1 MKQQRLVL
9 KVVVDGDQAQASLN
23 QLEGTSKNLVNKIV
37 DFGVKGGVAFY
48 AVKSA
53 VTGLYNGIKGL
64 LDAHLEQEKANRLVT
79 LAFKEQTSEMQ
90 KFASAIQKVT
100 NYGDEQT
107 LPLMAKLS
115 TTYKLTSEEIKQLTP
130 LLLDFADANASTG
143 MSISSAFD
151 LMGRAVNGH
160 TDMLS
165 RYGIEL
171 DKARLKQE
179 GVSYLVEKLAQ
190 DYQGTARALADTRL
204 QSANAIGDLKEEMG
218 RLLSNVMD
226 PFIRKTLEATYKL
239 NDFFAQMGKSNNL
252 SKANQEIAEQSLR
265 FETLTSRLRVLGDV
279 TNSTD
284 ADKELFRST
293 LVELKD
299 TFGGYIGE
307 VDTTI
312 TKYQDLVDAVDSA
325 RDAMIREAGSKMALA
340 ENQDLIEQIAKDKV
354 SMQESYDNIA
364 EYQVKLKEWKDSYN
378 EALDSDLG
386 DAVLSKYE
394 TYISKYEALITD
406 NEEKIEKL
414 KNNIETS
421 HKKID
426 DIQKFY
432 ASAFEKNTSLIINS
446 QGTFTE
452 RLQAVD
458 ELYNK
463 GKLEKLSLELK
474 QTRETYEAISE
485 SEIDAK
491 LEAYTKIKEIEK
503 EIETEKENQRKE
515 AESKL
520 LERQALEEKYSL
532 LSIED
537 EKERAIKEL
546 EILRDKELAKA
557 DELKVGAEK
566 RKQIEEYYAKEIA
579 KVKEA
584 ESETKTD
591 VVAKQ
596 EKVFQDKLARL
607 RIEKELGLATYD
619 ELKQALSDYA
629 EFAKRAY
636 GEQSNEYLNALN
648 DMRMANMSWGSNLRD
663 IWKDAFNNLYQE
675 GFEEGEY
682 GLVKREEAY
691 INYLSRLIAKE
702 KEGSATKKALESEV
716 FKHQVELEKSK
727 TELVKDGVAST
738 LEMGSRLMTAY
749 QGQSKSMF
757 NIGKALAIANAGMNT
772 FEGVTKAIASYPPPI
787 SIIMAGIQSALGL
800 AEVDKIRKTK
810 FAPKAKYGGLSGL
823 LKGPSHANGGILIE
837 AEGKEYITQGKRV
850 DELGVG
856 FFDFINYAPLEN
868 IKKAFSGV
876 SIPDVPGPAVSPNF
890 AYATGGLVSSNNSFI
905 NDLITEIRSLRQ
917 EFREKNM
924 TVNNYISANEVIDKA
939 DSAKFNEKN
948 EEGSIVR
955 SRW

>member
-1 MKQQRLVL
+1 MTEQKIMLRVVL
-9 KVVVDGDQAQASLN
+9 DGDKAQASLN

-79 LAFKEQTSEMQ
+79 LAFKEQTAEMQ
-90 KFASAIQKVT
+90 KYASAIQKVT

-107 LPLMAKLS
+107 LPLMAKLA
-115 TTYKLTSEEIKQLTP
+115 TTYKLSSEEIKQLTP
-130 LLLDFADANASTG
+130 LLLDFADANSSTG
-143 MSISSAFD
+143 MTISSAFD
-151 LMGRAVNGH
+151 LMGRAVNGN
-160 TDMLS
+160 TSMLS

-171 DKARLKQE
+171 DKTRLAQE

-190 DYQGTARALADTRL
+190 DYKGTATALADVRL

-218 RLLSNVMD
+218 RLLSNVMN
-226 PFIRKTLEATYKL
+226 PFIRKTLEATYGL

-252 SKANQEIAEQSLR
+252 GKANQEIAEQSIR

-284 ADKELFRST
+284 ADKELFRNT

-312 TKYQDLVDAVDSA
+312 TKYQDLVEAVDSA
-325 RDAMIREAGSKMALA
+325 REAMIREAGAKMALA
-340 ENQDLIEQIAKDKV
+340 ENQDLIKQIAKDKV

-364 EYQVKLKEWKDSYN
+364 DYQGKLKEWKESYN
-378 EALDSDLG
+378 DALDNDLG

-394 TYISKYEALITD
+394 VYISEYEALITD

-414 KNNIETS
+414 KDNIKSS

-432 ASAFEKNTSLIINS
+432 ASAFEANTNLIVNS
-446 QGTFTE
+446 QGSLTE
-452 RLQAVD
+452 KLQAID
-458 ELYNK
+458 ELYSK
-463 GKLEKLSLELK
+463 GKIEKLELEL
-474 QTRETYEAISE
+474 QQARESYESIAE
-485 SEIDAK
+485 SEVEAK

-503 EIETEKENQRKE
+503 ELDTEKENQKKQE
-515 AESKL
+515 ESRL
-520 LERQALEEKYSL
+520 SERQALEEKYLL

-557 DELKVGAEK
+557 EELKLGAEK
-566 RKQIEEYYAKEIA
+566 RKEIEEYYAKEIE
-579 KVKEA
+579 KVKTAEA
-584 ESETKTD
+584 EPETDQTS
-591 VVAKQ
+591 KQ

-607 RIEKELGLATYD
+607 KIEKELGLATYD

-629 EFAKRAY
+629 EFAKATY
-636 GEQSNEYLNALN
+636 GDQSNEYLNALN
-648 DMRMANMSWGSNLRD
+648 DMRMANMSWGSNLRQ
-663 IWKDAFNNLYQE
+663 IWKEAFDNFYQE
-675 GFEEGEY
+675 GFEEGDY

-691 INYLSRLIAKE
+691 VNYLNRLISKE
-702 KEGSATKKALESEV
+702 KEGSATKKALETEV
-716 FKHQVELEKSK
+716 FQHQEDLEKAK
-727 TELVKDGVAST
+727 TELVKNGVAST
-738 LEMGSRLMTAY
+738 LEMGSKLMTAY

-757 NIGKALAIANAGMNT
+757 SMGKGLAIANAGMNT

-800 AEVDKIRKTK
+800 AEIDKIRKTK
-810 FAPKAKYGGLSGL
+810 FTPKAKYGGLTGL
-823 LKGPSHANGGILIE
+823 LKGPSHDNGGILIE

-850 DELGVG
+850 EELGVG
-856 FFDFINYAPLEN
+856 FFDFLNYAPLDS
-868 IKKAFSGV
+868 IKQAFSNV
-876 SIPDVPGPAVSPNF
+876 DVPSIPSPPPATKF
-890 AYATGGLVSSNNSFI
+890 AYASGGQVGSSSSI
-905 NDLITEIRSLRQ
+905 MGELIAEVKLLRA
-917 EFREKNM
+917 EFKEKNM
-924 TVNNYISANEVIDKA
+924 TVNNYISANDVIEQA

-948 EEGSIVR
+948 EEGSFVR